1 MFKRR
6 EKDGIGSI
14 DTLIGRHVRVRGD
27 IEFAGG
33 MHVDGCVSGNV
44 RAEGGVDASLS
55 ISEGAVID
63 GSVVASHVIANGRVN
78 GDIVASGRV
87 VLGAK
92 ARVRGDVH
100 YDVIEMALGAEISG
114 KLKKR
119 AADGTSHT
127 VRVKKLAG

>member
-6 EKDGIGSI
+6 VKDRISSI
-14 DTLIGRHVRVRGD
+14 DTLISRQVRVHGD
-27 IEFAGG
+27 IDFVGG
-33 MHVDGCVSGNV
+33 MHVDGRVIGNV
-44 RAEGGVDASLS
+44 RAESGMDASLS
-55 ISEGAVID
+55 ISEEGVID

-78 GDIVASGRV
+78 GDIVATGRV

-127 VRVKKLAG
+127 VQVRKIAS

>member
-6 EKDGIGSI
+6 GKDSVGGF
-14 DTLIGRHVRVRGD
+14 DTLIGSKVRVHGD

-33 MHVDGCVSGNV
+33 MHVDGYVIGNV
-44 RAEGGVDASLS
+44 RAEGGADASLS
-55 ISEGAVID
+55 ISEEGVID
-63 GSVVASHVIANGRVN
+63 GSVEAQHVIANGRVN
-78 GDIVASGRV
+78 GDILATGRV

-119 AADGTSHT
+119 AADGTSQT
-127 VRVKKLAG
+127 VQVKKAAN

>member
-6 EKDGIGSI
+6 GKDSIGNI
-14 DTLIGRHVRVRGD
+14 DTLISRQVRVRGD

-33 MHVDGCVSGNV
+33 MHVDGRVTGNV
-44 RAEGGVDASLS
+44 RAQGGVDASLS
-55 ISEGAVID
+55 ISEEGVID
-63 GSVVASHVIANGRVN
+63 GSVEAQHVIANGRVN

-119 AADGTSHT
+119 AADGTSRT
-127 VRVKKLAG
+127 VQVRKVAS

>member
-6 EKDGIGSI
+6 AKDRIGNF
-14 DTLIGRHVRVRGD
+14 DTLIARKVRVHGD

-33 MHVDGCVSGNV
+33 MHVDGHVTGNV
-44 RAEGGVDASLS
+44 RAEGDPDASLS
-55 ISEGAVID
+55 ISEEGVID
-63 GSVVASHVIANGRVN
+63 GSVEARHVIANGRVN

-100 YDVIEMALGAEISG
+100 YDVIEMALGAEIRG

-127 VRVKKLAG
+127 VQIRKLAS